1 MENHTYT
8 ATNYKE
14 QIQFLE
20 SIYNEE
26 RAYQQEEDRKKL
38 EALYG
43 AHQPPKQEEAKV
55 SASLSGGKKILTYK
69 NRIQRQIELEG
80 EDLVDKEDHVVQLP
94 WQTVEAPTDEEIK
107 KRHEMRKEQG

>member
-8 ATNYKE
+8 ATNYRE
-14 QIQFLE
+14 QLHFLE

-43 AHQPPKQEEAKV
+43 AHHPPKQEEAKV
-55 SASLSGGKKILTYK
+55 VPSGGIKTLTYK
-69 NRIQRQIELEG
+69 NRI
-80 EDLVDKEDHVVQLP
+80 
-94 WQTVEAPTDEEIK
+94 
-107 KRHEMRKEQG
+107 

>member
-8 ATNYKE
+8 ATNYRE

-20 SIYNEE
+20 SIYKEE

-55 SASLSGGKKILTYK
+55 ALPAGIKTLTYK
-69 NRIQRQIELEG
+69 NRI
-80 EDLVDKEDHVVQLP
+80 
-94 WQTVEAPTDEEIK
+94 
-107 KRHEMRKEQG
+107 